1 MSKGFR
7 TTSGQGTGISRR
19 GFTAGALSTGAIGSG
34 LLLGAPAIAQGK
46 RDLRVGTW
54 GGEFGNLSPV
64 IRSDIQGSLVM
75 YNVFD
80 GLVNINFKDRSIIP
94 CMALEWSNPDP
105 LTWRIKIREG
115 VKWQKGFG
123 EFTAEDVVYT
133 FEFHMSSKSFQM
145 GTALFPIESV
155 KTDGKYVVEM
165 KTKQPFGAFPGVTM
179 GYGGTII
186 SEKAHKE
193 MGNDAYSATPV
204 GNGPFQIESKKGT
217 EIVLAKHPEYWRPG
231 FPKLDR
237 VVYRAIP
244 DSTTRLQALQ
254 KGELDFV
261 THPDPKDMKALRKDA
276 KFTVKST
283 PGWEWDYQ
291 QFNLKA
297 KPDAAYQNKLV
308 RQAISYAIDRE
319 AIVNE
324 IYYGEGLAT
333 DNQIPAGYMG
343 YRQPLLKY
351 PKNGDLK
358 KAKELMAQAGVK
370 GYEVEVITSD
380 KDWLRKELELVAA
393 MVSQIGITYKIKNM
407 DMGGFNSLWLNQ
419 KFDQHLEDITL
430 VAPDPDAT
438 SWWFLH
444 SKGNAS
450 GYSVPSMD
458 AMLDGA
464 RSELD
469 PGKREAMYHKIVDT
483 TLEECPII
491 YHCNT
496 NNIQVYNNK
505 LVGFE
510 PAPQEYTEKLDAV
523 SWS

>member
-1 MSKGFR
+1 MSKKFELGGGR
-7 TTSGQGTGISRR
+7 SISRR
-19 GFTAGALSTGAIGSG
+19 GFAAGALGTG
-34 LLLGAPAIAQGK
+34 LLLGAGRAPAIAQGK
-46 RDLRVGTW
+46 RDLRVGVF

-64 IRSDIQGSLVM
+64 IRFDIQGGLVL

-80 GLVNINFKDRSIIP
+80 GLVEIDFAKRSIEP
-94 CMALEWSNPDP
+94 KLALEWSNPDP
-105 LTWRIKIREG
+105 LTWRIKLREG

-123 EFTAEDVVYT
+123 EFTADDVAYCWN
-133 FEFHMSSKSFQM
+133 FHLESKSFQV
-145 GTALFPIESV
+145 GSALFPVDTV
-155 KTDGKYVVEM
+155 KADGKYVVEV

-179 GYGGTII
+179 GYAGSII
-186 SEKAHKE
+186 SAKAHKE
-193 MGNDAYSATPV
+193 MGNQAYSATPV
-204 GNGPFQIESKKGT
+204 GSGPFQIESKRGT
-217 EIVLAKHPEYWRPG
+217 EITLVRNPDYWRPG
-231 FPKLDR
+231 FPKLDKI
-237 VVYRAIP
+237 VYRAIP
-244 DSTTRLQALQ
+244 DSTTRLQALL
-254 KGELDFV
+254 KNELDFV
-261 THPDPKDMKALRKDA
+261 THPDPKDLAALRKDG
-276 KFTVKST
+276 KFTVNST

-291 QFNLKA
+291 QFNLKGPA
-297 KPDAAYQNKLV
+297 NAPYQNKLV

-324 IYYGEGLAT
+324 IYYGEALVT

-343 YRQPLLKY
+343 YRAPLLKY

-358 KAKELMAQAGVK
+358 KAKELMAQAGLK

-407 DMGGFNSLWLNQ
+407 DMGGFNNLWLNQ
-419 KFDQHLEDITL
+419 RYEQHLEDITL

-444 SKGNAS
+444 SKGATS
-450 GYSVPSMD
+450 GYNNPAMD

-469 PGKREAMYHKIVDT
+469 AGKREAMYHKIVDT
-483 TLEECPII
+483 TLEECPLI

-496 NNIQVYNNK
+496 NNIQVYNK
-505 LVGFE
+505 GLTGFS
-510 PAPQEYTEKLDAV
+510 PTPQEYTEKLDTV
-523 SWS
+523 SWA

>member
-7 TTSGQGTGISRR
+7 TAGGRITRR
-19 GFTAGALSTGAIGSG
+19 GFGAGAVGAG
-34 LLLGAPAIAQGK
+34 LLLGTGRAPAIAQGK
-46 RDLRVGTW
+46 RDLRVGVF

-64 IRSDIQGSLVM
+64 IRFDIQGGLVL

-80 GLVNINFKDRSIIP
+80 GLVKIDFAKRSIEP
-94 CMALEWSNPDP
+94 SLAVEWSNPDP
-105 LTWRIKIREG
+105 LTWRIKLREG

-123 EFTAEDVVYT
+123 EVTAEDLAYT
-133 FEFHMSSKSFQM
+133 WNFHIETKSFQV
-145 GTALFPIESV
+145 GTALFPVAGV
-155 KTDGKYVVEM
+155 KADGKYVVEV
-165 KTKQPFGAFPGVTM
+165 KTKLPFGAFPGVTM
-179 GYGGTII
+179 GYAGTII
-186 SEKAHKE
+186 SQKAHKE

-217 EIVLAKHPEYWRPG
+217 EIVLVKNPDYWRPG
-231 FPKLDR
+231 FPKLDKI
-237 VVYRAIP
+237 VYRAIP

-261 THPDPKDMKALRKDA
+261 THPDPKDLKTLRKDA
-276 KFTVKST
+276 NFTVKST

-297 KPDAAYQNKLV
+297 KPDAPYHNKLV

-324 IYYGEGLAT
+324 IYYGEAIAT
-333 DNQIPAGYMG
+333 DNQIPSGYMG
-343 YRQPLLKY
+343 YRKPLLKY

-407 DMGGFNSLWLNQ
+407 DMGGFNNLWLNR
-419 KFDQHLEDITL
+419 KFDQLLEDITL

-444 SKGNAS
+444 SQGNAS
-450 GYSVPSMD
+450 GYAVPSMD

-469 PGKREAMYHKIVDT
+469 LAKREADYHKIVDT
-483 TLEECPII
+483 TLEECPLI

-496 NNIQVYNNK
+496 NNIQIYNSK
-505 LVGFE
+505 LVGFD
-510 PAPQEYTEKLDAV
+510 PAPQEYSEKLDTV